1 MSRAGAMQGSVAN
14 ESKLIER
21 SGALLLLLA
30 LSVGWALAGAA
41 PGAERVEAAQRLTAQ
56 PGITPETAAGIARR
70 ETSGRVLS
78 IVPVEAGRGGYR
90 IRLLL
95 DGGRVTTVVVDP
107 RGGLTRAR

>member
-1 MSRAGAMQGSVAN
+1 MKDSVGSNSRRPR
-14 ESKLIER
+14 R
-21 SGALLLLLA
+21 SGVLLLLLA
-30 LSVGWALAGAA
+30 LCAGWGLPGAA
-41 PGAERVEAAQRLTAQ
+41 LGAERVEAVKRLAAQ
-56 PGITPETAAGIARR
+56 PGITAESAAGIARR

-78 IVPVEAGRGGYR
+78 ITPINAGQGGYR